1 MWDSIVCN
9 DVTGLFFAGYM
20 VFQLPGGRLA
30 EILGGKRVM
39 TVAMGGV
46 ALLSLLIPSA
56 AKLGGHTGYPY
67 YLVILRIVMGL
78 FEAATFPCITSML
91 ARWAPQSERSTM
103 STLIMAGSQAGTIV
117 GFFVSGLLV
126 RLNTI
131 TVELQSLLILPSG
144 RPLGLGERLLYRGR
158 GVSRLAAAL
167 GPPRLRHSGLAP
179 PHIRG

>member
-1 MWDSIVCN
+1 MYPDSHIKPGLTEHSTQDGPFVWDSIVCN

-30 EILGGKRVM
+30 ETLGGKRVM

-67 YLVILRIVMGL
+67 YLVVVRIIMGL

-126 RLNTI
+126 RHYTAGQ
-131 TVELQSLLILPSG
+131 T
-144 RPLGLGERLLYRGR
+144 
-158 GVSRLAAAL
+158 AL
-167 GPPRLRHSGLAP
+167 SYVIKAQLKASNKGHFFYYVFMA
-179 PHIRG
+179 

>member
-1 MWDSIVCN
+1 MLQETFYCKISTKFTSEHFVQDGPFVWDSIVCN

-30 EILGGKRVM
+30 ETLGGKRVM

-67 YLVILRIVMGL
+67 YLVIVRIMMGL

-126 RLNTI
+126 SSDSISTAH
-131 TVELQSLLILPSG
+131 LPHSV
-144 RPLGLGERLLYRGR
+144 PPF
-158 GVSRLAAAL
+158 VSQLTAV
-167 GPPRLRHSGLAP
+167 
-179 PHIRG
+179 

>member
-1 MWDSIVCN
+1 MYPDSHIKPGLTEHSTQDGPFVWDSIVCN

-30 EILGGKRVM
+30 ETLGGKRVM

-103 STLIMAGSQAGTIV
+103 STLIMAGSQAGNIV

-126 RLNTI
+126 RHYTAGQ
-131 TVELQSLLILPSG
+131 T
-144 RPLGLGERLLYRGR
+144 
-158 GVSRLAAAL
+158 AL
-167 GPPRLRHSGLAP
+167 SYVIKAQLKASNKGHFFYYVFMA
-179 PHIRG
+179 